1 MGSSWKNR
9 FFLFLAYYREVVK
22 ELLSNKVN
30 LVFMVLA
37 LVLSLTAINT
47 IYALGKS
54 AEKQVLDTLANLN
67 FGKDALL
74 ILAGGQRFM
83 GIGLTRSDTLKLEDA
98 KALEKLSFVKLVSP
112 TSGGTLE
119 VSYKGQVEKIRV
131 EGVFPVYAPAN
142 TWNVKVGRF
151 IEDEDIEKLNKVVVL
166 GSDIPKKFGIA
177 NPIGD
182 KILIAGQ
189 HFTIVGILEEK
200 PSFGHHP
207 LNERVFVPFTTAQRR
222 LFNRDYI
229 TAIKIVLQPT
239 AKQRISVP
247 LIRSILRQRH
257 NLYGIAEDDFRII
270 TPDFVLARFL
280 SAQRV
285 LQTFL
290 LAISLISLII
300 SGVVIL
306 NLMSAMVE
314 EKAGIIAL
322 RRALGAT
329 NRIIFI
335 HYIAMSLTVAL
346 FSGFVGWLLSLGV
359 MHLISAFTPLKPLFS
374 WTTFGLSLI
383 FSVATSL
390 IFSVIPATRA
400 TKVEPAILLKSL

>member
-1 MGSSWKNR
+1 MGSLLKGR
-9 FFLFLAYYREVVK
+9 FFLFLAYYLEVVK

-83 GIGLTRSDTLKLEDA
+83 GIKLTRSDTLKLEDA
-98 KALEKLSFVKLVSP
+98 KALEQFSFVKLVSP
-112 TSGGTLE
+112 VSGGTLE
-119 VSYKGQVEKIRV
+119 VSYKGHVERIRV
-131 EGVFPVYAPAN
+131 EGVFPVYRTAN
-142 TWNVKVGRF
+142 TWNVKLGRF
-151 IEDEDIEKLNKVVVL
+151 IEDEDLEKLNKVVVL
-166 GSDIPKKFGIA
+166 GSEIPKKFGIA

-189 HFTIVGILEEK
+189 HFTIVGVLEEK
-200 PSFGHHP
+200 PSFGHFP
-207 LNERVFVPFTTAQRR
+207 LNQRVFIPFTTAQRK
-222 LFNRDYI
+222 LFNREYI
-229 TAIKIVLQPT
+229 TAIKIILQPT
-239 AKQRISVP
+239 ADQKSVVP
-247 LIRSILRQRH
+247 LIRSILRERH
-257 NLYGIAEDDFRII
+257 KLYGIAEDDFRII
-270 TPDFVLARFL
+270 TPDFVVARFL
-280 SAQRV
+280 STQRV
-285 LQTFL
+285 LKTFL
-290 LAISLISLII
+290 LAISLISLVI

-329 NRIIFI
+329 NRIIFV
-335 HYIAMSLTVAL
+335 HYITMSLTVAL

-374 WTTFGLSLI
+374 WTTFGLSLL
-383 FSVATSL
+383 FSTATSL
-390 IFSVIPATRA
+390 IFSIIPATRA
-400 TKVEPAILLKSL
+400 TKVDPAILLKSL

>member
-1 MGSSWKNR
+1 MLKDR
-9 FFLFLAYYREVVK
+9 FSLFLIYYLEVIK
-22 ELLSNKVN
+22 ELFSNKVS

-83 GIGLTRSDTLKLEDA
+83 GVRLTRSDTLKLEDA
-98 KALEKLSFVKLVSP
+98 KALEQLSFVKLVSP

-119 VSYKGQVEKIRV
+119 VSYKGQVERIRV

-142 TWNVKVGRF
+142 TWNVKLGRF
-151 IEDEDIEKLNKVVVL
+151 IEDEDLEKLNKVVVL
-166 GSDIPKKFGIA
+166 GSAIPKKFGIA
-177 NPIGD
+177 NPIGE
-182 KILIAGQ
+182 KVLIAGQ
-189 HFTIVGILEEK
+189 HFTIVGVLEDK
-200 PSFGHHP
+200 PSLGHFP
-207 LNERVFVPFTTAQRR
+207 LNERIFVPFTTAQRK

-229 TAIKIVLQPT
+229 TAIKIILHPT
-239 AKQRISVP
+239 ADQRTSVA
-247 LIRSILRQRH
+247 LIRSILRERH

-270 TPDFVLARFL
+270 TPDFAVARFL

-290 LAISLISLII
+290 LAISLISLVI

-314 EKAGIIAL
+314 EKARIIAL

-329 NRIIFI
+329 NRIIFL

-346 FSGFVGWLLSLGV
+346 FSGFVGWMLSLGV

-374 WTTFGLSLI
+374 WTTFGLSLL
-383 FSVATSL
+383 FSTATAL
-390 IFSVIPATRA
+390 IFSLLPATRA
-400 TKVEPAILLKSL
+400 TKVDPAILLKSL